1 MPRHYTKEELDQ
13 LDKQALIMLL
23 MSMQDQLQQMNDS
36 LNRLTEQI
44 AAANQYRF
52 GRHSEKMDDFKGQ
65 LSIFDLL
72 NEAEYTVE
80 TASDLHEPD
89 AEEVIT
95 YCRKKSKG
103 KRELDLKDLPVEKI
117 DHTIPDEKLREI
129 FGDKWKTLPD
139 EVYKRVAYEPARYV
153 VH

>member
-72 NEAEYTVE
+72 NEA
-80 TASDLHEPD
+80 
-89 AEEVIT
+89 
-95 YCRKKSKG
+95 
-103 KRELDLKDLPVEKI
+103 
-117 DHTIPDEKLREI
+117 
-129 FGDKWKTLPD
+129 
-139 EVYKRVAYEPARYV
+139 
-153 VH
+153 

>member
-1 MPRHYTKEELDQ
+1 MPGRLTKDELNQ
-13 LDKQALIMLL
+13 MDKQSLIVLF

-52 GRHSEKMDDFKGQ
+52 GRHSEKMNDFNGQ

-80 TASDLHEPD
+80 TASAPHEPD
-89 AEEVIT
+89 ADEVLIT
-95 YCRKKSKG
+95 YRRKKSKG
-103 KRELDLKDLPVEKI
+103 KRDLDLKERAIEKTS
-117 DHTIPDEKLREI
+117 DPRQTICRGLFRMAERI
-129 FGDKWKTLPD
+129 S
-139 EVYKRVAYEPARYV
+139 
-153 VH
+153 

>member
-1 MPRHYTKEELDQ
+1 MPGHYTKEELDR

-23 MSMQDQLQQMNDS
+23 MSMQDQFQQMNDS

-72 NEAEYTVE
+72 CILSTGNPQKGVRTKSWTTIVAKEE
-80 TASDLHEPD
+80 TAHVFS
-89 AEEVIT
+89 
-95 YCRKKSKG
+95 
-103 KRELDLKDLPVEKI
+103 
-117 DHTIPDEKLREI
+117 
-129 FGDKWKTLPD
+129 
-139 EVYKRVAYEPARYV
+139 
-153 VH
+153 

>member
-1 MPRHYTKEELDQ
+1 MPGHYTKEELDR

-72 NEAEYTVE
+72 NEAEYT
-80 TASDLHEPD
+80 
-89 AEEVIT
+89 
-95 YCRKKSKG
+95 
-103 KRELDLKDLPVEKI
+103 
-117 DHTIPDEKLREI
+117 
-129 FGDKWKTLPD
+129 F
-139 EVYKRVAYEPARYV
+139 
-153 VH
+153 